1 MAGQGIFTRLGPKLR
16 PLDTIRV
23 NVDIRPWRGARCWV
37 TEILIGDDQFR
48 FYAPASTTSKRVRQ
62 VENLVAAQLREIRYP
77 AGVIDNLVAIGSDL
91 SDALLG
97 HETPERAHA
106 ERLAV
111 TEALASASGPL
122 IYKLGAPVP
131 IELLSF
137 EAPIG
142 GVGRFA
148 NLLGGRPEAWSQNG
162 RRPGRVVGSGAVLFH
177 DEMVASCGNHDDDG
191 IANALDRAFPNGVE
205 PHTQLLVGDRRG
217 AQAEIDRLFKGS
229 TASWIHF
236 QCHAVEDRELSAI
249 RLTNNFEATQS
260 AFTNPGARVAAIML
274 NACSGARIGAGWGSA
289 DDVPEGSWAEYFTGD
304 CGVPAVIG
312 PFCPVLDDRTMPFT
326 REFYDRLSR
335 ESRVF
340 RAFSDAR
347 VDRLEREDFTAFV
360 YRYIGPAE
368 LVVPEQA
375 RLVSRSLQLS
385 KVA

>member
-1 MAGQGIFTRLGPKLR
+1 MY
-16 PLDTIRV
+16 IRT
-23 NVDIRPWRGARCWV
+23 WRGAPSWV

-48 FYAPASTTSKRVRQ
+48 FHAPASTASRGVRH
-62 VENLVAAQLREIRYP
+62 VEKLVADEMRNTRYP
-77 AGVIDNLVAIGSDL
+77 DGVIDNLTAIGSEL
-91 SDALLG
+91 SDVLLG
-97 HETPERAHA
+97 HDTPQRARAERA
-106 ERLAV
+106 AV
-111 TEALASASGPL
+111 TEALASAKGSL
-122 IYKLGAPVP
+122 IYQLGAPVP

-148 NLLGGRPEAWSQNG
+148 NMLGSRPDAWSQNG
-162 RRPGRVVGSGAVLFH
+162 RRPGLVVGSGAVLFH
-177 DEMVASCGNHDDDG
+177 DEMVPSCGNHDDDG
-191 IANALDRAFPNGVE
+191 IMNALDVAFPNGVE
-205 PHTQLLVGDRRG
+205 PHTQLLVSDRG
-217 AQAEIDRLFKGS
+217 AAQAEIDRLFKGS

-236 QCHAVEDRELSAI
+236 QCHAVEDRDVRAI
-249 RLTNNFEATQS
+249 RLTNDYEATQS
-260 AFTNPGARVAAIML
+260 AFTDPGARVAAIML
-274 NACSGARIGAGWGSA
+274 NACSGARMGDGWGSP
-289 DDVPEGSWAEYFTGD
+289 DEVPEGSWAEYFTGD

-347 VDRLEREDFTAFV
+347 VHRLERDDFTAFV

-375 RLVSRSLQLS
+375 RLVSRSLQFS